1 MKTILVVSQL
11 PELGESIRAALNPEQ
26 YRVIHRFNVEEA
38 EPLLDRSLLDACFV
52 DVELANL
59 QGIWMVEKLRR
70 RLPDCPVLVF
80 TGTGPWEWEEEAY
93 LQGIRHVLSKPVR
106 GRMLNAILDGLWMAT
121 SAAVISNLPV
131 VRSQQARVPE
141 RVPARENPQGNQG
154 ASETLGVLRDLSA
167 VLSHSLCAEAL
178 LKQFLLLLREIIGV
192 NRSVVFLR
200 QPASVFG
207 ESADPREPQRLRSAC
222 AIGLP
227 QGLLEHFELSLEAG
241 IGGYVYRQGRILRRE
256 YIEVQEN
263 QEIQKEFQL
272 LGAQVAIPILDRE
285 TLVGVAAFD
294 GRVTGEPLSNAELEL
309 VFHLLEALGLAI
321 RNIWLHDQLADN
333 HEMMADI
340 LQQLSSGCLL
350 VGRDLAILHANKTVR
365 NYFARE
371 GRRGRELEFSDLPQ
385 VLGSKVYQVLKTGT
399 GVAPF
404 KYSPPDSPNTV
415 YQVSVVPFQ
424 KRNSGLP
431 NSALMIVEDHS
442 QSEQLQRLEIET
454 ANLRLIRHLADRMA
468 HEIGNALVP
477 ISTHQQLLARK
488 YEDAE
493 FRASLNRAMADA
505 VLRIS
510 RLSNQ
515 MSFLARE
522 NVLQNEPVP
531 VAKLIEEAFQDA
543 QKYVAPKPASL
554 VYDSGGQTVA
564 VAGDWAGLRQALSEV
579 MLNALQASPPTA
591 PVQVRSE
598 MDTDPSGSRWVRIEV
613 RDSGSGFTA
622 ETAQRAAEPFF
633 STRNVGLGLGLAVTR
648 KIIETHR
655 GKIEFAPKDAEKS
668 GTVRISLPLAPT

>member
-11 PELGESIRAALNPEQ
+11 PELGESIRGALNPDH
-26 YRVIHRFNVEEA
+26 YRIVHRFNVEEA
-38 EPLLDRSLLDACFV
+38 EPLLNRGLSAACVV
-52 DVELANL
+52 DVELANV
-59 QGIWMVEKLRR
+59 QGIWMVEKVRR
-70 RLPDCPVLVF
+70 RAPDCPLLVF
-80 TGTGPWEWEEEAY
+80 TGTEPWEWEEEAY
-93 LQGIRHVLSKPVR
+93 LKGVRHVLSKPVR
-106 GRMLNAILDGLWMAT
+106 ARMLNAIFDGIWA
-121 SAAVISNLPV
+121 SAAPAAIPGQPLA
-131 VRSQQARVPE
+131 RSQPVRAPE
-141 RVPARENPQGNQG
+141 RAPAQVSPQGAPG
-154 ASETLGVLRDLSA
+154 TLGVLRDLSA

-192 NRSVVFLR
+192 NRSVIFLR

-207 ESADPREPQRLRSAC
+207 DSADAREPQRLRSAC

-241 IGGYVYRQGRILRRE
+241 IGGYVYRQGRILRRD
-256 YIEVQEN
+256 YLEVEEN

-285 TLVGVAAFD
+285 TLIGVAAFD
-294 GRVTGEPLSNAELEL
+294 GRVTGEPLSNVELEL

-321 RNIWLHDQLADN
+321 RNIWLHDQLAEN

-350 VGRDLAILHANKTVR
+350 VGRDLTILHANKTVR
-365 NYFARE
+365 SYFTRE

-404 KYSPPDSPNTV
+404 KYSPPDSPNAV
-415 YQVSVVPFQ
+415 YQISVVPFQ

-431 NSALMIVEDHS
+431 NSALLIVEDHT
-442 QSEQLQRLEIET
+442 QSEQLQRLEIEA

-477 ISTHQQLLARK
+477 ISTHQQLLAKK
-488 YEDAE
+488 YDDAE

-505 VLRIS
+505 VLRIA

-515 MSFLARE
+515 MSFLARD
-522 NVLQNEPVP
+522 NVLQTEPVP
-531 VAKLIEEAFQDA
+531 VAKLIEEAFEEA

-564 VAGDWAGLRQALSEV
+564 VSGDRAGLRQALSEV

-591 PVQVRSE
+591 PVQVRSA

-613 RDSGSGFTA
+613 RDSGSGFTP
-622 ETAQRAAEPFF
+622 ETARRAAEPFF

-655 GKIEFAPKDAEKS
+655 GKIEFSPKDADES
-668 GTVRISLPLAPT
+668 GTVRISLPMAGG